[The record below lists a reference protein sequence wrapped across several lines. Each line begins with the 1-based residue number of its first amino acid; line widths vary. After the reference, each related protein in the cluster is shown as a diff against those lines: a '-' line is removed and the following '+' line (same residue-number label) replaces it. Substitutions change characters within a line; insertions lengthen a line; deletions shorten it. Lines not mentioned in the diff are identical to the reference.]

1 MKHHQLV
8 IIGGGSAGYAAAR
21 TAREEIDDVAIV
33 DSSTELGGLCI
44 LKGCMPSKT
53 LIYMA
58 EVMHHA
64 KHGKTFGL
72 SIPEVSADMQAVHQ
86 RKLRL
91 IDDFSSYRKEQL
103 QSDKYTLYRQKGR
116 FTDKNILELEDGTQL
131 QADHFIIA
139 TGSRISTPPIPGLKE
154 TPHWTSDDVL
164 DLDFLPESVTVLGGG
179 IVACE
184 LAQFL
189 SRMGSKVTII
199 QRSKQ
204 VLTDMSIEAVETLQ
218 RALRDEGIT
227 LHTGTKISQIESS
240 DEGISVTFESGDALH
255 TASSKYLFN
264 ALGRIPNTQ
273 GLDLAEAGVTTTER
287 GQIETNLFQQTS
299 NPVIYAA
306 GDVSGPDE
314 VVHVALKQGET
325 AARHALGLSPKPMS
339 YDMPLG
345 VIFTDPQIARVGRSD
360 AELVAAG
367 YDIVT
372 ADFPFD
378 DHGKSMLMEALY
390 GYVKLVAD
398 RKTGQLLAAEC
409 VGKDGG
415 ELLHMMTVPVQLGLT
430 VHQLKGLDWYHPTL
444 AEIWEYPIE
453 DILDEISA

>member
-1 MKHHQLV
+1 MNKHAII
-8 IIGGGSAGYAAAR
+8 IIGAGSAGYAAAR
-21 TAREEIDDVAIV
+21 TAREHVDDVAIV
-33 DSSTELGGLCI
+33 DSSEELGGLCI

-72 SIPEVSADMQAVHQ
+72 NIPQVSADMQGVHA
-86 RKLRL
+86 RKVRL
-91 IDDFSSYRKEQL
+91 IDDFSSFRKENL
-103 QSDKYTLYRQKGR
+103 QSKKFTLYRQPGR
-116 FTDKNILELEDGTQL
+116 FINENTLELQDGTQL
-131 QADHFIIA
+131 NADKFIVS
-139 TGSRISTPPIPGLKE
+139 TGSRIATPPIPGLRE

-164 DLDFLPESVTVLGGG
+164 DIDFLPESIIILGGG

-184 LAQFL
+184 LSQFL
-189 SRMGSKVTII
+189 SRMGTQVTQI

-204 VLTDMSIEAVETLQ
+204 VLTDMDSKAVNIVQ
-218 RALRDEGIT
+218 KAMRDEGIN
-227 LHTGTKISQIESS
+227 LITGTAISLIQKT
-240 DEGISVTFESGDALH
+240 EGLYEVTYEHQGATK
-255 TASSKYLFN
+255 TARAQHLFN
-264 ALGRIPNTQ
+264 ALGRVPNTV
-273 GLDLAEAGVTTTER
+273 GLDLQNAGVSCQPG
-287 GQIETNLFQQTS
+287 GQIETDPYQMTS
-299 NPVIYAA
+299 NPNIYAA

-325 AARHALGLSPKPMS
+325 AARHALGVDTAPMS
-339 YDMPLG
+339 YAMPLG
-345 VIFTDPQIARVGRSD
+345 VIFTDPQLARIGPSDQELIAQGH
-360 AELVAAG
+360 
-367 YDIVT
+367 DIVT

-398 RKTGQLLAAEC
+398 RNTGKLLAAEC

-430 VHQLKGLDWYHPTL
+430 VHDLKGLDWYHPTL
-444 AEIWEYPIE
+444 AEIWEYPLE
-453 DILDEISA
+453 DILEEITA

>member
-1 MKHHQLV
+1 MKKHSLIV
-8 IIGGGSAGYAAAR
+8 IGAGSAGYAAAR
-21 TAREEIDDVAIV
+21 TAKEHIEDVAVV
-33 DSSTELGGLCI
+33 DSSEELGGLCI

-72 SIPEVSADMQAVHQ
+72 NIPKVAADMKSVHE
-86 RKLRL
+86 RKVRL
-91 IDDFSSYRKEQL
+91 IDDFSSYRKENL
-103 QSDKYTLYRQKGR
+103 QSDKFTLYRQRGH
-116 FTDKNILELEDGTQL
+116 FINSNTLELEDGTQL
-131 QADHFIIA
+131 QADKFIIS
-139 TGSRISTPPIPGLKE
+139 TGSRISTPPIPGLQK

-189 SRMGSKVTII
+189 SRMGSKITLI
-199 QRSKQ
+199 QRSSQ
-204 VLTDMSIEAVETLQ
+204 VLTDMDPAAVGIVQT
-218 RALRDEGIT
+218 AMRDEGIN
-227 LHTGTKISQIESS
+227 LYTGTKITAISKEP
-240 DEGISVTFESGDALH
+240 DGIQVSFEHDGQSVSAT
-255 TASSKYLFN
+255 SKFLFN
-264 ALGRIPNTQ
+264 ALGRVPNTT
-273 GLDLAEAGVTTTER
+273 GLRLENAGVNLTPG
-287 GQIETNLFQQTS
+287 GQIETNSFQQTS
-299 NPVIYAA
+299 NPIIYAA

-325 AARHALGLSPKPMS
+325 AAKHALELETKPMN

-345 VIFTDPQIARVGRSD
+345 VIFTDPQLARVGLSD
-360 AELVAAG
+360 KELTERG

-398 RKTGQLLAAEC
+398 RKTGKLLAAEC

-430 VHQLKGLDWYHPTL
+430 VFDLKGLDWYHPTL
-444 AEIWEYPIE
+444 AEIWEYPLE
-453 DILDEISA
+453 DILEEINE